1 MQASKEGVSVI
12 PIKNESAWQGTSDCR
27 SCQIRNLVLFSELEE
42 SDFEFIHAPIDDLNF
57 PAGEQVYRE
66 GSSAVGIFTVR
77 QGILKIVRVSQ
88 DGRER
93 IVRVLRPGDVAGLEA
108 LANQHYDTD
117 AYALTDVKVCRIP
130 LSVMDNLASNSPKIH
145 KSLMIKWQKTLRDA
159 DDWLADLNFGSAKQ
173 RLARFVLKMRDD
185 SDPTLTTMFA
195 REDMGAMLDLTL
207 ETISRE
213 ITKILNSGALT
224 QLDKRGREYRIER
237 PDLLATD

>member
-1 MQASKEGVSVI
+1 MQASKEGFSVI

-27 SCQIRNLVLFSELEE
+27 SCQIRNLVLFSDLEE

-57 PAGEQVYRE
+57 PAGEKVYSE
-66 GSSAVGIFTVR
+66 GRSTVR

-93 IVRVLRPGDVAGLEA
+93 IVRVLRAGDVAGLEA

-117 AYALTDVKVCRIP
+117 AYTLTDVKVCRIP
-130 LSVMDNLASNSPKIH
+130 LSVIDNLASNSPKIH

-173 RLARFVLKMRDD
+173 RVARFVLKMRDD
-185 SDPTLTTMFA
+185 FDPSLTTMFS

-213 ITKILNSGALT
+213 VAKLINAGVLT
-224 QLDKRGREYRIER
+224 QLDKRGRQYRINR
-237 PDLLATD
+237 PDLLVTD

>member
-12 PIKNESAWQGTSDCR
+12 PIENESAWQGTSDCR

-66 GSSAVGIFTVR
+66 GSSALGIFR
-77 QGILKIVRVSQ
+77 KGMLKIVRVSQ

-93 IVRVLRPGDVAGLEA
+93 IVRVLRVGDVAGLEA
-108 LANQHYDTD
+108 LATQRFDTD

-130 LSVMDNLASNSPKIH
+130 LSVMDSLASNSPKIH

-185 SDPTLTTMFA
+185 SDPTLTTMFP

-224 QLDKRGREYRIER
+224 QLDKRGRQYRIER
-237 PDLLATD
+237 PDLLVTD